1 MKKITILAAVVLFFM
16 GSCPA
21 WADSTVE
28 SFTKFGGFKGSGA
41 YEGTVTSRLQGDR
54 KSETS
59 SIKFTGAIM
68 SWLSGGGETGTITR
82 LDKGLIWTLDPKK
95 KTYREEPI
103 TPFRKEEARKQADE
117 AREKPAVRVTKSEFS
132 VKKTGASETINGF
145 PCEEYLITWVLEFED
160 LETKARTRN
169 TMTTNQWTT
178 PETPSIR
185 KLQAEEMAFTKAYLK
200 KIGLELSGQEM
211 KQFGLDMFST
221 MSGASKA
228 EMEKQFKSFKKE
240 MAKLKGYPI
249 RTVVSWAVE
258 GDQTPEKDSRQAQ
271 ESRPA
276 INPFGGLGGLLSS
289 VTGAAADSAKDKVA
303 SGANAPFFSSSIE
316 VKSIRTDAVPG
327 DAFEVPA
334 GFTKE

>member
-1 MKKITILAAVVLFFM
+1 
-16 GSCPA
+16 
-21 WADSTVE
+21 
-28 SFTKFGGFKGSGA
+28 
-41 YEGTVTSRLQGDR
+41 
-54 KSETS
+54 
-59 SIKFTGAIM
+59 M

-103 TPFRKEEARKQADE
+103 TSFRKEEARKQADE